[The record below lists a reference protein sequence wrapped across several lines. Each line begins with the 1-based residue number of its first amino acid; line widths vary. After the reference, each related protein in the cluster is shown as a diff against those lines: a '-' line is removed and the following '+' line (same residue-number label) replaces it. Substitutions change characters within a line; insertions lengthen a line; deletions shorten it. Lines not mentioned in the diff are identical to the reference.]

1 MQLAVL
7 NRNPLYL
14 TPYCY
19 SRVNLTRNILPI
31 LCLLLSII
39 IIPQV
44 MAQDKSVVVVDSVK
58 VKKGSY
64 FLIDEQVVL
73 IDRDTVFI
81 FVDSLKYGIG
91 NTDDDKFY
99 RELKKVA
106 SKRKWSLQLY
116 DILIIEPD
124 EGSRNPNRSKLFIAS
139 QRINRYRGREIGRFT
154 FRQLDLF
161 GPSIDDTTRE
171 ARLVFEEI
179 GNKLHTTTRAKIIEN
194 NLLLEKGDILD
205 PEKIQDAE
213 RILRELPFIKD
224 ARILPIDSLTAGDS
238 VTLQVLT
245 QDVFA
250 YSFRGEF
257 NGLKGGALEVSY
269 NNFLGLGH
277 QVLNEISYNHD
288 YPEMKFGYGAMYRVP
303 NIRRSFISAEANF
316 FRSYHT
322 KLTNIAVSRDFISP
336 EIRYAGGV
344 DVGQRFT
351 RQWFIDQGSE
361 QTEMDTLMSTHNYQN
376 IWLGR
381 SFRVNFGPEAWRNRS
396 RIVISGRYHR
406 KRYVERPEV
415 TESLNQ
421 EFHHSKL
428 FLGSLSFSTSHYFR
442 DRLVYSYGR
451 TEDMPYGQKITLNGG
466 YERNEFSDR
475 RLMGV
480 DVSMAR
486 FLTGIGYVYGQLVM
500 ESYFRNGKSEQGII
514 RPSVTWISDLSK
526 KGRFRIRHF
535 ANLEFTR
542 GVNRFNNEFLT
553 INREAGIRGFRS
565 RYLMGNQRLRA
576 NYELVAFSPADFV
589 GFRLAPY
596 FFYDGAFLAQNN
608 DAIYKGKYFH
618 GFGLGVRLRNDNL
631 TFNTIEVRLGFYPNG
646 PEDMGGMK
654 FNFSEHDVANFKD
667 FNVTAPDVTPFL

>member
-1 MQLAVL
+1 MV
-7 NRNPLYL
+7 
-14 TPYCY
+14 
-19 SRVNLTRNILPI
+19 
-31 LCLLLSII
+31 
-39 IIPQV
+39 
-44 MAQDKSVVVVDSVK
+44 AQDKNVIAVDSVK

-64 FLIDEQVVL
+64 FLVDEQVVY
-73 IDRDTVFI
+73 IKKDTVFV
-81 FVDSLKYGIG
+81 FMDTLDYGIG

-99 RELKKVA
+99 RQLKRVA
-106 SKRKWSLQLY
+106 SKRKWSKRLY
-116 DILIIEPD
+116 DFLIIEPG
-124 EGSRNPNRSKLFIAS
+124 EVKQNPNRSNLFIAS
-139 QRINRYRGREIGRFT
+139 QRINRYRGRRISGLT

-161 GPSIDDTTRE
+161 GPSIDDTTRR
-171 ARLVFEEI
+171 ARLIFEEI
-179 GNKLHTTTRAKIIEN
+179 GNKLHTTTRAKTIEN
-194 NLLLEKGDILD
+194 NLLLDEGDILD

-224 ARILPIDSLTAGDS
+224 ARILPIDSLTGGDS
-238 VTLQVLT
+238 VSLQVLT

-250 YSFRGEF
+250 YSFRGAF
-257 NGLKGGALEVSY
+257 NGVKGGLLELSY

-277 QVLNEISYNHD
+277 QVLNEISYDSN
-288 YPEMKFGYGAMYRVP
+288 YPEQKFGYGAMYRVP
-303 NIRRSFISAEANF
+303 NIRRSFISAETNF

-322 KLTNIAVSRDFISP
+322 KLTNIAISRDFISP
-336 EIRYAGGV
+336 EIKYAGGV
-344 DVGQRFT
+344 DLGRRFS
-351 RQWFIDQGSE
+351 RQWFLDQGAE
-361 QTEMDTLMSTHNYQN
+361 EAKMDTLLSTHNYQN

-381 SFRVNFGPEAWRNRS
+381 SFRLNFGPQEWRDRS
-396 RIVISGRYHR
+396 RIVLSGRYHR

-421 EFHHSKL
+421 EFQHSEL
-428 FLGSLSFSTSHYFR
+428 IMGSLSFSTSHYFR

-451 TEDMPYGQKITLNGG
+451 TEDMPYGQKITLTGG
-466 YERNEFSDR
+466 HEKNEFSDR
-475 RLMGV
+475 RLIGL

-486 FLTGIGYVYGQLVM
+486 FFTDIGYVYGQLIV
-500 ESYFRNGKSEQGII
+500 ESYFRNNKSEQGII
-514 RPSVTWISDLSK
+514 RPSVTWISDLSRW
-526 KGRFRIRHF
+526 GRFRIRHF

-608 DAIYKGKYFH
+608 DAIYKGQYYH
-618 GFGLGVRLRNDNL
+618 GFGLGMRLRNDNL
-631 TFNTIEVRLGFYPNG
+631 TFDTIEVRLGFYPNG

-654 FNFSEHDVANFKD
+654 FNFSEHDVASFKD
-667 FNVTAPDVTPFL
+667 FNVTAPDVTPFQ

>member
-1 MQLAVL
+1 MG
-7 NRNPLYL
+7 
-14 TPYCY
+14 
-19 SRVNLTRNILPI
+19 
-31 LCLLLSII
+31 
-39 IIPQV
+39 
-44 MAQDKSVVVVDSVK
+44 QDKGIIAVDSVK

-64 FLIDEQVVL
+64 FLVDEQVVF
-73 IDRDTVFI
+73 IDKDTVFV

-91 NTDDDKFY
+91 DSDDDDFY

-106 SKRKWSLQLY
+106 SKRKWSQQLY
-116 DILIIEPD
+116 DFLIIEP
-124 EGSRNPNRSKLFIAS
+124 GKAARNPNRSNLFIAS
-139 QRINRYRGREIGRFT
+139 QRINRYRGRRISGLSY
-154 FRQLDLF
+154 RQLDLF

-179 GNKLHTTTRAKIIEN
+179 GNKLHTTTRSKIIEN
-194 NLLLEKGDILD
+194 NLLLNRGDVLD
-205 PEKIQDAE
+205 PEKIRDAE

-224 ARILPIDSLTAGDS
+224 ARILPVDSLTAGDS

-250 YSFRGEF
+250 YAFRGEF
-257 NGLKGGALEVSY
+257 NGVKSGALEVSY

-277 QVLNEISYNHD
+277 QVLNEISYDSN
-288 YPEMKFGYGAMYRVP
+288 YPTHKVGYGAMYRVP
-303 NIRRSFISAEANF
+303 NIRRSFVSAETNF
-316 FRSYHT
+316 YRSYHT

-336 EIRYAGGV
+336 EIRYAGGI
-344 DVGQRFT
+344 DIGQKFS
-351 RQWFIDQGSE
+351 RQWFIDQQAE
-361 QTEMDTLMSTHNYQN
+361 ETEMDTLLSTHNYQN
-376 IWLGR
+376 LWFGR
-381 SFRVNFGPEAWRNRS
+381 AFKINFGPEEWWERS

-415 TESLNQ
+415 REDLNQ
-421 EFHHSKL
+421 EFHHSQL

-451 TEDMPYGQKITLNGG
+451 TEDMPYGQKITFTGG

-475 RLMGV
+475 KLLGM
-480 DVSMAR
+480 DASLAR
-486 FLTGIGYVYGQLVM
+486 FVTGLGYVYGQLVV
-500 ESYFRNGKSEQGII
+500 ESYFRNGKSEQGVI

-526 KGRFRIRHF
+526 RGRFRIRHF

-542 GVNRFNNEFLT
+542 GVNRFNNEYLT

-596 FFYDGAFLAQNN
+596 FFYDGAVLAQNN
-608 DAIYKGKYFH
+608 DAIYRGKYFH
-618 GFGLGVRLRNDNL
+618 GFGLGVRLKNDNL
-631 TFNTIEVRLGFYPNG
+631 TFDAIEVRLGFYPNG
-646 PEDMGGMK
+646 PEDMGRIK
-654 FNFSEHDVANFKD
+654 FNFSEHDVTEFKD
-667 FNVTAPDVTPFL
+667 FNVTAPDVTPFQ

>member
-1 MQLAVL
+1 MG
-7 NRNPLYL
+7 
-14 TPYCY
+14 
-19 SRVNLTRNILPI
+19 
-31 LCLLLSII
+31 
-39 IIPQV
+39 
-44 MAQDKSVVVVDSVK
+44 QDESVIAVDSVK

-73 IDRDTVFI
+73 IEKDTVFV
-81 FVDSLKYGIG
+81 FVDSLTYGIG
-91 NTDDDKFY
+91 DSDDDKFY

-106 SKRKWSLQLY
+106 SRRKWSKQLY
-116 DILIIEPD
+116 DILIIEP
-124 EGSRNPNRSKLFIAS
+124 GQASRNPNRSNLFIAS
-139 QRINRYRGREIGRFT
+139 QRINRYRGKKIAGFNY
-154 FRQLDLF
+154 RQLDLF
-161 GPSIDDTTRE
+161 GPSIDDTTRK

-194 NLLLEKGDILD
+194 NLLLDKGDVLD

-250 YSFRGEF
+250 YAFRGEF
-257 NGLKGGALEVSY
+257 NGVKSGALEVSY

-277 QVLNEISYNHD
+277 QVINEVSYDSN
-288 YPEMKFGYGAMYRVP
+288 YPEQKFGYGAMYRVP
-303 NIRRSFISAEANF
+303 NIRRSFISAETNF

-344 DVGQRFT
+344 DLGQKFS
-351 RQWFIDQGSE
+351 RQWFIDQQSE
-361 QTEMDTLMSTHNYQN
+361 ETEMDTLLSTHNYQN

-381 SFRVNFGPEAWRNRS
+381 AFTPNFGSEEWRDRS
-396 RIVISGRYHR
+396 RIVVSGRYHR
-406 KRYVERPEV
+406 KRYVKRPEV
-415 TESLNQ
+415 REDLNQ
-421 EFHHSKL
+421 EFHHSQL
-428 FLGSLSFSTSHYFR
+428 LMGSLSFSTSHYFR

-451 TEDMPYGQKITLNGG
+451 TEDMPYGQRITLTGG

-475 RLMGV
+475 KLMGL
-480 DVSMAR
+480 DASMAR
-486 FLTGIGYVYGQLVM
+486 FITGIGYVYGQLVV

-526 KGRFRIRHF
+526 RGRFRIRHF

-553 INREAGIRGFRS
+553 INRDAGIRGFRS

-596 FFYDGAFLAQNN
+596 FFYDAAVLAQNN
-608 DAIYKGKYFH
+608 DAIYKGKYYH
-618 GFGLGVRLRNDNL
+618 GFGLGIRLKNDNL
-631 TFNTIEVRLGFYPNG
+631 TFDAIEIRLGFYPNG
-646 PEDMGGMK
+646 PEDMGKMK
-654 FNFSEHDVANFKD
+654 FNFSEHGVSSFKD
-667 FNVTAPDVTPFL
+667 FNVTAPDVTPFR